1 MRQFRRLFAL
11 LFILSLF
18 VGVIHE
24 IKHVHHQG
32 ELCEVCVLSHTPVLL
47 GETFALKSID
57 CTFEPFGF
65 SSITNPSIQ
74 HITLRSRSPPLA

>member
-1 MRQFRRLFAL
+1 MQKFRRLFVL

-32 ELCEVCVLSHTPVLL
+32 ELCEVCVLSHTPGLF
-47 GETFALKSID
+47 GETFALEPID
-57 CTFEPFGF
+57 TTSEPFQF
-65 SSITNPSIQ
+65 SSISNPTAQ
-74 HITLRSRSPPLA
+74 NITLRSRSPPIA